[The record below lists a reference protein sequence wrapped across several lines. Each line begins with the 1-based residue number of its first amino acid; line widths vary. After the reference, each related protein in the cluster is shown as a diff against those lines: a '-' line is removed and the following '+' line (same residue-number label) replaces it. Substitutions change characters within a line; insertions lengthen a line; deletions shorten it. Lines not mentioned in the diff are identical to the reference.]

1 MDTFMANAKTVDK
14 KWVVVDAAGQPL
26 GVLASQIA
34 HILRGKHKP
43 TYTPHVDCGDNVI
56 VINCEK
62 VLLTGKKAEKKV
74 YAHHTGY
81 VGGLKERPFKYV
93 LERNPEFI
101 IQHAVKGMLPNSIL
115 GRQLLKNLRV
125 FKGPEHNH
133 QAQQPEALTLKG
145 R

>member
-1 MDTFMANAKTVDK
+1 MGTFMANAETVDK

-26 GVLASQIA
+26 GVLASQVA

-62 VLLTGKKAEKKV
+62 IVLTGKKAEKKV
-74 YAHHTGY
+74 YVHHTGY
-81 VGGLKERPFKYV
+81 VGGLKERPFKVV
-93 LERNPEFI
+93 LEKNPEFI
-101 IQHAVKGMLPNSIL
+101 IQHAVKGMLPNTIL
-115 GRQLLKNLRV
+115 GRKLLKNLRV
-125 FKGPEHNH
+125 FKGAEHNH
-133 QAQQPEALTLKG
+133 QAQQPEALELKG